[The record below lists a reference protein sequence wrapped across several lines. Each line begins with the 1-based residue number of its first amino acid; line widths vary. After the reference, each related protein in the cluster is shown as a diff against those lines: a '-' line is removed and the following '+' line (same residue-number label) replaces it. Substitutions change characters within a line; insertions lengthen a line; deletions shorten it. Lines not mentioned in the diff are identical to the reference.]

1 MTLTRALAVAAL
13 SAALPALA
21 LAQQPERYKAY
32 AVNLSTQELG
42 PPTMVDIVIER
53 LSSDAE
59 EARLVEAFQKSSDA
73 LLTELQAI
81 RPRAGYIQLP
91 GETGWDIRYANKAK
105 GEDGGW
111 QIVVLT
117 DRRIGFQEAADRPRT
132 IDYPFTLIEMRVND
146 DGVGEGRASV
156 YTKITWDAET
166 RTLELENY
174 GSEPVRLQQLKR
186 VQ

>member
-1 MTLTRALAVAAL
+1 MTWKLTLAAVVL
-13 SAALPALA
+13 SATVPSVAS
-21 LAQQPERYKAY
+21 AQLPERYRAF
-32 AVNLSTQELG
+32 AVNLSTQNLG
-42 PPTMVDIVIER
+42 GPTTVDIVIER
-53 LSSDAE
+53 WSTDAE
-59 EARLVEAFQKSSDA
+59 EARLVEAFQKSSDD
-73 LLTELQAI
+73 LLTALQAI
-81 RPRAGYIQLP
+81 QPRAGFIQLP
-91 GETGWDIRYANKAK
+91 GETGLDIQYTNQAK

-111 QIVVLT
+111 QIVIVT

-132 IDYPFTLIEMRVND
+132 IDYPFTLIEMHVND

-174 GSEPVRLQQLKR
+174 GSAPVRLQQIKK